1 MKRAKCLFHVT
12 TPENASQ
19 ILHEGLKRNIKR
31 KTAGIYLSTQPL
43 SWYKDGMRIL
53 RVDISGLSHIPANTF
68 LPESDEVIFW
78 GDIPQ
83 TKTTK
88 IGEVPRIKDVT
99 DKYVG
104 GK

>member
-19 ILHEGLKRNIKR
+19 ILREGLRRNAKR
-31 KTAGIYLSTQPL
+31 KTCMVYLSTRPL
-43 SWYKDGMRIL
+43 SWYKDGLRIL
-53 RVDISGLSHIPANTF
+53 KVDISGLSHIKANTF
-68 LPESDEVIFW
+68 LPDSDEVIFW
-78 GDIPQ
+78 GDIPP

-88 IGEVPRIKDVT
+88 SGEVPRIKDVT